1 MIGRGTTH
9 SHLNRNQNPNRKSVC
24 EYVLGLISI
33 SISITISVCL
43 GGDRGDGDKKIWDS
57 ERETVCMCILG
68 FDLGSQV
75 VEVFGL
81 LESVHL

>member
-1 MIGRGTTH
+1 M
-9 SHLNRNQNPNRKSVC
+9 
-24 EYVLGLISI
+24 
-33 SISITISVCL
+33 CL
-43 GGDRGDGDKKIWDS
+43 RDDRGEGDKKIWDS
-57 ERETVCMCILG
+57 KRESVCMCILG